1 MNVLNKITV
10 FLGIALVG
18 GYLAYRHLLSDE
30 QKADVVAAQ
39 EELKNAVDEISEAV
53 MSLISK
59 GAPTK
64 AQERAAAEANR
75 ARTAQQWEA
84 IGF

>member
-18 GYLAYRHLLSDE
+18 GFLAYRHLLSDE

-53 MSLISK
+53 MPLISK